1 MTKLEKKLKKKKWY
15 EHCGSPWPHG
25 PHEHPHEDH
34 HPDDHAFPDERL
46 RHHFQFHERRRRW
59 HEKMRRYTGA
69 HLRRRLFLWFGA
81 SIFITL
87 ALAGGLSGLRG
98 EGNRGWLS
106 VLLPALI
113 LWIISGKVARRI
125 ARPLDELVHVS
136 TEIGRG
142 NLAARAGRACGGLD
156 EIAVLARSINHMAGR
171 IERQIADQ
179 RELLAGVS
187 HELRTPLA
195 RLRVLLDIGRE
206 RGAAPA
212 TWDELERELLE
223 MDHLVGELLASARLD
238 FQALVPRPLDAVD
251 AAARALER
259 AGLPADKLVAQE
271 PTAPFAG
278 DPTLVGRALANL
290 LHNAARH
297 GGGVDQLRVK
307 RAAGRVRFE
316 VLDRGPGFAPE
327 LLEKLFRPFVQG
339 DPGAPAGEG
348 ESPAGTSLGLGLALV
363 ARIARAHGGTVQAS
377 NRREG
382 GAQLVLELAE
392 TPPQREPTQ
401 RSARET

>member
-1 MTKLEKKLKKKKWY
+1 MTEFKKRKKWY
-15 EHCGSPWPHG
+15 EHRGPPWQRSHHDHQHEHLPPF
-25 PHEHPHEDH
+25 PHEV
-34 HPDDHAFPDERL
+34 L
-46 RHHFQFHERRRRW
+46 RHHLRQHAHHQRW
-59 HEKMRRYTGA
+59 HHKMRRYTGA
-69 HLRRRLFLWFGA
+69 HLRRRLFMWFGA

-87 ALAGGLSGLRG
+87 LLVGGISGLRG
-98 EGNRGWLS
+98 EGGRGWLS
-106 VLLPALI
+106 LLLPALI
-113 LWIISGKVARRI
+113 LWVISGKVARRI
-125 ARPLDELVHVS
+125 ARPLDELVQVS

-142 NLAARAGRACGGLD
+142 NLGARAHRACAGVD
-156 EIAVLARSINHMAGR
+156 EIAVLARSINDMAGR

-206 RGAAPA
+206 RGVAPA

-223 MDHLVGELLASARLD
+223 MDRLVGELLASARLD

-259 AGLPADKLVAQE
+259 AGLPADKLVSEA

-290 LHNAARH
+290 LHNAAKH
-297 GGGVDQLRVK
+297 GGGLDQLRVK
-307 RAAGRVRFE
+307 RAGGRVVFE
-316 VLDRGPGFAPE
+316 VLDRGPGFPPA
-327 LLEKLFRPFVQG
+327 LLEKLFHPFVQG
-339 DPGAPAGEG
+339 NPGAPPAEA

-377 NRREG
+377 NRPEG
-382 GAQLVLELAE
+382 GALLVLELAE
-392 TPPQREPTQ
+392 TPPQKGSPDQ
-401 RSARET
+401 SGSHAARG